1 MGETADTPD
10 TADTRSVPVHGR
22 GCHTTMAWERRQ
34 RGGRYYTRTRRI
46 NGTRVREYVGT
57 GPLAEGE

>member
-1 MGETADTPD
+1 
-10 TADTRSVPVHGR
+10 
-22 GCHTTMAWERRQ
+22 MAWERRQ